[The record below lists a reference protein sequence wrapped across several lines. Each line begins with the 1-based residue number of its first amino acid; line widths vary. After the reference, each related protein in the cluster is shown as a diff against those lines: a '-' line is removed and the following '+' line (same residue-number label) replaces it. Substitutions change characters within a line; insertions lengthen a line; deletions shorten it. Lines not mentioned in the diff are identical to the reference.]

1 MAHVINFL
9 TLAVE
14 GMNSSNGY
22 RGYVFSR
29 PIGDHRVPQ
38 HIQNLV
44 IRNHATKYNLTYLLS
59 GVEYRMDNS
68 YLMLNQILEEIDQ
81 VAGII
86 LYSVFMLPP
95 DLQKRQLF
103 IKRVLER
110 GKEIHAAVE
119 DRVIR
124 NDDDLVG
131 INNIFLINEALNSEK
146 YKESLD
152 DIIKSYS
159 RTS

>member
-1 MAHVINFL
+1 M
-9 TLAVE
+9 
-14 GMNSSNGY
+14 
-22 RGYVFSR
+22 FSR

-44 IRNHATKYNLTYLLS
+44 IRNHAIKYNLTYLLS

-68 YLMLNQILEEIDQ
+68 FLMLNQILEEIDQ

-95 DLQKRQLF
+95 DLKKRQLF
-103 IKRVLER
+103 IKKVFER

-131 INNIFLINEALNSEK
+131 INNIFFINEALNSEK
-146 YKESLD
+146 YKENLD

-159 RTS
+159 RNS